1 MSSREQARAEIA
13 GQIEHTLDVL
23 RQLVSASMI
32 EQYCCS
38 QRFRTPADSQRY
50 DQLKDAYHRRFLPSH
65 IGWLEQ
71 PS

>member
-32 EQYCCS
+32 ERMGAGTNLTDPC
-38 QRFRTPADSQRY
+38 
-50 DQLKDAYHRRFLPSH
+50 
-65 IGWLEQ
+65 
-71 PS
+71 